1 MSEPSLNALLR
12 ELVDDTTQ
20 LFRQELRLA
29 QAEVKQSIRQAQ
41 ANVVLVVAGL
51 MLAFCALLILLEAI
65 VMGLATAMP
74 GWLAS
79 IIVAVVVLSAVTC
92 SSTSLWLV
100 SAWATV
106 TAVRSAAT
114 VVVEARSTPFTS
126 STLFFLTRSSAR

>member
-1 MSEPSLNALLR
+1 MSEPSLKALLR

-29 QAEVKQSIRQAQ
+29 QAEVKQSLHRAQ
-41 ANVVLVVAGL
+41 ANAVLIVAGL

-79 IIVAVVVLSAVTC
+79 IIVAVIAGGIAIAMVGRGEKGLADGDLAPNRSIRQVKADKEMIMEK
-92 SSTSLWLV
+92 V
-100 SAWATV
+100 S
-106 TAVRSAAT
+106 
-114 VVVEARSTPFTS
+114 
-126 STLFFLTRSSAR
+126 